1 MPRIFMC
8 LHSTFQV
15 NFLLASNLQHT
26 HTQNEPTVSKNC
38 RSVFLNFLLYMLLK
52 IHNKSFIFVGYSF
65 WFEKLIRIIFHFF
78 LTKYSILMS
87 KFWVNLQNN
96 NRYFLHWN
104 FEVSTTGICALKR
117 GYFDSIRNKLENEF
131 QTK

>member
-52 IHNKSFIFVGYSF
+52 IHNKSLIFA
-65 WFEKLIRIIFHFF
+65 EKAEKEKFRDCCWQKRTNQHLEA
-78 LTKYSILMS
+78 SS
-87 KFWVNLQNN
+87 KT
-96 NRYFLHWN
+96 R
-104 FEVSTTGICALKR
+104 A
-117 GYFDSIRNKLENEF
+117 
-131 QTK
+131 